1 MRFVCKNCNYRF
13 ESEKN
18 QKGKK
23 CPYCG
28 EEEIIDE
35 PDAENLLENVE

>member
-1 MRFVCKNCNYRF
+1 MTAYICKNCDYRF
-13 ESEKN
+13 ESENN

-28 EEEIIDE
+28 EKTIIKE
-35 PDAENLLENVE
+35 LDAEELIKEN